1 MHITMLQAVL
11 LGIGSF
17 IFSSGTLPLGWMS
30 LNIMSKPLLIAGV
43 IGIIMGDTSTAMIIG
58 CTIQTLYLGAT
69 TIGGVSSMPS
79 IGTSM
84 WFALP
89 IAMVAAD
96 TSSTA
101 GVETAVATALA
112 ICMACAPIET
122 ALRTLANGVKVAA
135 LHNVDAMIDKGN
147 LKQGLVWSYIWQNG
161 LTFVQA
167 GLPVIFLAR
176 VGQEPILALV
186 SALPAW
192 VTGIITVWT
201 TLLRLLGFSLL
212 LATLLKNKAQWLL
225 FLFGF
230 ALIKGA
236 GWSTMTLTLVA
247 IGIAYVVF
255 LVTGFKGAGAPAVA
269 AGGGDDFD
277 DLA

>member
-1 MHITMLQAVL
+1 MQAIL
-11 LGIGSF
+11 LGLGAF

-30 LNIMSKPLLIAGV
+30 LNIMSKPLLIAGM
-43 IGIIMGDTSTAMIIG
+43 IGIIMGDTTTAMIIG

-79 IGTSM
+79 IGTTM

-89 IAMVAAD
+89 IAM
-96 TSSTA
+96 SSANTA
-101 GVETAVATALA
+101 TTEGVETAVATALA
-112 ICMACAPIET
+112 ICMACSGVET
-122 ALRTLANGVKVAA
+122 ALRSLVNGVKVAA
-135 LHNVDAMIDKGN
+135 LHHVDSLIDKGK

-161 LTFVQA
+161 ICFVQTFP
-167 GLPVIFLAR
+167 LVVLLAML
-176 VGQEPILALV
+176 GQEPVLALV
-186 SALPAW
+186 SAMPAW

-201 TLLRLLGFSLL
+201 TLLRLLGFGLL
-212 LATLLKNKAQWLL
+212 LATLLKVPSQWLL

-230 ALIKGA
+230 ALVKGA

-247 IGIAYVVF
+247 IGIAYIVF
-255 LVTGFKGAGAPAVA
+255 VVTGFKNNGAPAATA
-269 AGGGDDFD
+269 AGGDDFD